1 MESIVHQPVLLH
13 EAVEGLQLHPDG
25 IYVDATFGRGG
36 HSALILSALGP
47 KGRLIAFDRDPQA
60 VACAQSITDPRF
72 EIIHAPFSE
81 LVSRLAERG
90 VSAIDGLLIDLGV
103 SSPQIDDP
111 ARGFSFRSDGPL
123 DMRMDPTRGQPVSV
137 WLMQTSIDELKKV
150 IADYGEERFA
160 FQIADAITTR
170 CEAAR
175 RGDAAPLESTKA
187 LADLV
192 AATLRRCRARPEP
205 GQHPATRTFQ
215 ALRIHIN
222 GELDELVVV
231 LQAALEL
238 LRESGRLAV
247 ISFHSIEDRIVKQF
261 IRDWSGKA
269 PRSTADRTLTRA
281 QEALLETITHQ
292 QSGGESSSKTS
303 ACLKPVARIRPSAA
317 EIARNPRARSA
328 TLRIAERLPHLH
340 RGRA

>member
-1 MESIVHQPVLLH
+1 
-13 EAVEGLQLHPDG
+13 
-25 IYVDATFGRGG
+25 
-36 HSALILSALGP
+36 
-47 KGRLIAFDRDPQA
+47 
-60 VACAQSITDPRF
+60 
-72 EIIHAPFSE
+72 
-81 LVSRLAERG
+81 
-90 VSAIDGLLIDLGV
+90 
-103 SSPQIDDP
+103 
-111 ARGFSFRSDGPL
+111 
-123 DMRMDPTRGQPVSV
+123 MDPTRGQPVSV

-160 FQIADAITTR
+160 FQIADAIATR
-170 CEAAR
+170 CEEAR

-231 LQAALEL
+231 LKAALEL

-269 PRSTADRTLTRA
+269 PRSSADRTLTRA
-281 QEALLETITHQ
+281 QEALLETIAQQ
-292 QSGGESSSKTS
+292 QSGTERSTKLS
-303 ACLKPVARIRPSAA
+303 ACLKPIARIRPSAA
-317 EIARNPRARSA
+317 EVARNPRARSA

-340 RGRA
+340 RGRL